1 MAHYIQPPKK
11 PTLLSSLLK
20 MKFEGTFF
28 SLLANFN
35 IVPNLYNYISRG
47 IDRDKKKKEDY
58 NRFHFLVD

>member
-20 MKFEGTFF
+20 MKFEETFF

-47 IDRDKKKKEDY
+47 IDRDKKKKKIITD
-58 NRFHFLVD
+58 FIF